1 MIVLGIG
8 NPIMGDDG
16 IGLAIMRRLRAA
28 DSATVDDFDW
38 VPSHLPD
45 QRGADLEDTIEF
57 IDGGTSGIELLPVIQ
72 QAEDLIVL
80 DAVAAAGAKPGTV
93 VVLEGDQVP
102 RLLNAKLSPHQVGLL
117 DLLATAKLLGH
128 EPRRIAVVGIV
139 PESAELHVGLSDA
152 AERALPQAV
161 AAVRELMF
169 RWQGPRI

>member
-16 IGLAIMRRLRAA
+16 IGLAIMRRLRAP
-28 DSATVDDFDW
+28 DCATVDDLDW
-38 VPSHLPD
+38 VPSRH
-45 QRGADLEDTIEF
+45 GVAAEDTVEYV
-57 IDGGTSGIELLPVIQ
+57 DGGTSGIELLPVIQ

-80 DAVAAAGAKPGTV
+80 DAVAAAGAAPGTV

-102 RLLNAKLSPHQVGLL
+102 RLLNSKLSPHQVGLL

-139 PESAELHVGLSDA
+139 PESAELHVGLSPVA
-152 AERALPQAV
+152 HAALPEAV
-161 AAVRELMF
+161 AAVRELMD
-169 RWQGPRI
+169 RWRGPQS

>member
-28 DSATVDDFDW
+28 ADAPVDDLDW
-38 VPSHLPD
+38 VPSRHS
-45 QRGADLEDTIEF
+45 AAAEDTVEY

-80 DAVAAAGAKPGTV
+80 DAVAAAGAAPGTV
-93 VVLEGDQVP
+93 VVLESDQVP
-102 RLLNAKLSPHQVGLL
+102 RLLNSKLSPHQVGLL

-128 EPRRIAVVGIV
+128 EPRRVAVVGIV
-139 PESAELHVGLSDA
+139 PASAELHVGLSDA
-152 AERALPQAV
+152 AQNALPNAV
-161 AAVRELMF
+161 AAAREVMD
-169 RWQGPRI
+169 RWRDPHR